1 MSKFPSSI
9 QNLINEFNKLPGIGP
24 KTAEK
29 LVLYLLKQPKE
40 ELARFAEALINVKS
54 KLTVCAECQNIAE
67 KNPCAICA
75 DSKRD
80 RDSLCVVAEPQDMI
94 IIESTGDYKGLYHI
108 LGGTLNTL
116 EGIMPDQLKIKELE
130 NRIKN
135 PPVQKEKESP
145 LPPFNKGATNPP
157 AHLLKG
163 AIKEVILA
171 LNPDMEGE
179 TTILYLTKILKPYK
193 IKITRLAR
201 GLPMGSD
208 LEYADEATLSNALKG
223 RREI

>member
-1 MSKFPSSI
+1 MTKFPSSI

-54 KLTVCAECQNIAE
+54 KLTVCSECQNIAE
-67 KNPCAICA
+67 KNPCDICA
-75 DSKRD
+75 NPKRD
-80 RDSLCVVAEPQDMI
+80 RTFLCVVAEPQDMI
-94 IIESTGDYKGLYHI
+94 IIESTGDYNGLYHI
-108 LGGTLNTL
+108 LDGTLNTL
-116 EGIMPDQLKIKELE
+116 EGIMPDQLKIKELV
-130 NRIKN
+130 NRLKN
-135 PPVQKEKESP
+135 PPR
-145 LPPFNKGATNPP
+145 PPFV
-157 AHLLKG
+157 KG

-179 TTILYLTKILKPYK
+179 TTILYLTKILKPYN